1 MAVLVYGPPGS
12 GAEQVAAELSEL
24 VAPAVAWDGRSA
36 YREPGPG
43 LKGAGSPHLVRTVAS
58 LEACL
63 ARWPEGGGASAESWM
78 AACERQRH
86 LITATRVV
94 LDTTHRDRRAVSRA
108 LAGLPGAWLDQ
119 GSEPVVVAESFS
131 FIRGVPLDLDCCL
144 DARPISNPYWVE
156 ELRPFAGTDPR
167 VSDFVLRQEAARRLL
182 DVAEQMVESQLRP
195 DGRSRPL
202 IRLAVGCTGG
212 RHRSVALAEELSR
225 RLTQRG
231 ARAVVWHRDLEV

>member
-12 GAEQVAAELSEL
+12 GAELVAAGLTHL
-24 VAPAVAWDGRSA
+24 GAPALAWDGSSA
-36 YREPGPG
+36 QPDPEPG
-43 LKGAGSPHLVRTVAS
+43 LEGSGTPQLLRTVAS

-63 ARWPEGGGASAESWM
+63 ARWPEGSRASAESW
-78 AACERQRH
+78 ATARERQRH

-108 LAGLPGAWLDQ
+108 LAALPGSWLSPSSD
-119 GSEPVVVAESFS
+119 PVVVAESFS

-156 ELRPFAGTDPR
+156 ELRPFPGTDPR
-167 VSDFVLRQEAARRLL
+167 VSSFVLEQEAARRLL

-195 DGRSRPL
+195 EGRSRPL

-212 RHRSVALAEELSR
+212 RHRSVAIAEELSR

-231 ARAVVWHRDLEV
+231 VRAVVWHRDLEV

>member
-43 LKGAGSPHLVRTVAS
+43 LKGAGSSHLVRTVAS

-212 RHRSVALAEELSR
+212 RHRSVALAEELGR
-225 RLTQRG
+225 RLTRRG
-231 ARAVVWHRDLEV
+231 LRAVVWHRDLAV

>member
-24 VAPAVAWDGRSA
+24 GAPAVAWDGRSA

-43 LKGAGSPHLVRTVAS
+43 LKGAGSSHLVRTVAS

-156 ELRPFAGTDPR
+156 ELRPFPGTDPR
-167 VSDFVLRQEAARRLL
+167 VSSFVLEQEAARRLM
-182 DVAEQMVESQLRP
+182 DVAEEMVESQLRP
-195 DGRSRPL
+195 QGRSRPL

-212 RHRSVALAEELSR
+212 RHRSVAIAEELSR

-231 ARAVVWHRDLEV
+231 ARAVVWHRDLEG